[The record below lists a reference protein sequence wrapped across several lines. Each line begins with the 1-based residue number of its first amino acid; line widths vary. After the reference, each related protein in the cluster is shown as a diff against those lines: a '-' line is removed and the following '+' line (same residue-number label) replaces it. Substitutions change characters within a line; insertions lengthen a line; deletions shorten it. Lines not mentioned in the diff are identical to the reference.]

1 MDTLL
6 VDRRSFLKVSLLAGG
21 GLLLST
27 EMEGLAGAA
36 ENGPSLF
43 MPNPFVKI
51 TPDGVIT
58 IVSKNPEC
66 GQGIKTSLQQIIA
79 EELAVDW
86 KDVHIEQ
93 ADSEEAKYG
102 PQYAGGSTAT
112 PTNWDKLRQV
122 GAAGRV
128 MLVQA
133 AAQTWGVP
141 EAECEAVSATVRHKP
156 TGRTLKYG
164 ELASKAAALTPP
176 ELTKVPLKDIKDYKI
191 IGKPFS
197 GVDNPKIVTGQPL
210 FGIDV
215 KVPGMLHAVFE
226 KSPVFAAKVTSANLD
241 EIKAL
246 PGVKHA
252 FVVEGGEKLDGLL
265 PGVAIVADTWW
276 NARSARRKLV
286 VKWADHPTAQQSS
299 AGFAQRAKEL
309 VAQPPTKTLRN
320 DGDFDAAVAAGAKV
334 VEAEYSYPFIAHA
347 PLEPENCTAH
357 YKADGK
363 VEFWAPTQLPQ
374 PGRKLVASTFGI
386 PEDAV
391 TIHMTRIGGGFGRR
405 LRNDFMVEAAAISK
419 QAGNVPI
426 KLLWTRED
434 DTRHDF
440 YRPGGFH
447 YLKAAVDASGKVV
460 AWKDRFVT
468 FGEGET
474 FASSAGINDSE
485 FPARF
490 IPNFRLEASLMPLG
504 VPTGPLRAPG
514 SNALAFVFQS
524 FIDELALAAGKDPVQ
539 FRLDLLGEPRKVT
552 NPDGK
557 APYDAGRMAG
567 VVKLVAEKSGWGRKV
582 PKGTGLGI
590 AFHYSHQGYFA
601 EVAEVSV
608 DKAGK
613 LKVHKV
619 WVAGDV
625 GRPIVNPSGAIN
637 QYQGSAID
645 GIGEMF
651 QEITIEGGRVK
662 QGNFH
667 EYLLPRMPDAP
678 PVEALFLESENPPT
692 GTGEPALPPVIPAVC
707 NAIFAATGKRVRTL
721 PLTKTDLRPA

>member
-1 MDTLL
+1 MDTL
-6 VDRRSFLKVSLLAGG
+6 VTDRRSFLKVTLLAGG
-21 GLLLST
+21 GLLLAT
-27 EMEGLAGAA
+27 EMGGLAEGAETA
-36 ENGPSLF
+36 GGTF
-43 MPNPFVKI
+43 APNPFVRI

-58 IVSKNPEC
+58 IISKNPEC

-79 EELAVDW
+79 EELSVDW

-93 ADSEEAKYG
+93 ADSDEAKYG
-102 PQYAGGSTAT
+102 PQYAGGSTGT

-141 EAECEAVSATVRHKP
+141 EAECEAVSGTVRHRP

-176 ELTKVPLKDIKDYKI
+176 DLTKVPLKDFKDYKL

-210 FGIDV
+210 YGIDV
-215 KVPGMLHAVFE
+215 KVPGMLHAVYE
-226 KSPVFAAKVTSANLD
+226 KSPVFAAKVASANLD

-252 FVVEGGEKLDGLL
+252 FVVEGTDKLDGLL

-276 NARSARRKLV
+276 NAQSARKKLV

-299 AGFAQRAKEL
+299 AGFAQKAAEL
-309 VAQPPTKTLRN
+309 VSQPPTKTLRN

-334 VEAEYSYPFIAHA
+334 VEANYSYPFLAHA

-357 YKADGK
+357 YKADGT

-374 PGRKLVASTFGI
+374 PGRKLVASTFSI
-386 PEDAV
+386 PEDAI

-419 QAGNVPI
+419 QAGNVPV
-426 KLLWTRED
+426 KLLWTRQD

-440 YRPGGFH
+440 YRPAGYHF
-447 YLKAAVDASGKVV
+447 LKAAVDASGKVV

-474 FASSAGINDSE
+474 FASSAGISDSE

-490 IPNFRLEASLMPLG
+490 VPNFRLETTLMPLG

-514 SNALAFVFQS
+514 SNGLAYVFQC
-524 FIDELALAAGKDPVQ
+524 FIDELAFAAGKDPVQ

-557 APYDAGRMAG
+557 AVYDAARMRG
-567 VVKLVAEKSGWGRKV
+567 VVELVAEKSGWGRKV

-590 AFHYSHQGYFA
+590 AFHFSHQGYFA

-608 DKAGK
+608 DPAGK

-625 GRPIVNPSGAIN
+625 GRPIVNPSGAAN
-637 QYQGSAID
+637 QLQGSAID

-651 QEITIEGGRVK
+651 QEITIEGGSTK
-662 QGNFH
+662 QSNFH
-667 EYLLPRMPDAP
+667 DYPLPRMPDAP
-678 PVEALFLESENPPT
+678 PVEVFFKDSENPPT

-721 PLTKTDLRPA
+721 PLSKTSLKA

>member
-6 VDRRSFLKVSLLAGG
+6 VDRRGFLKVGLLAGG
-21 GLLLST
+21 GFFLSLDT
-27 EMEGLAGAA
+27 PGLAEAAGDGA
-36 ENGPSLF
+36 GLF
-43 MPNPFVKI
+43 MPNPFIKI
-51 TPDGVIT
+51 SSDGLVT

-79 EELAVDW
+79 EELGVEW

-102 PQYAGGSTAT
+102 PQYAGGSTGT

-133 AAQTWGVP
+133 AAQTWNVP
-141 EAECEAVSATVRHKP
+141 EAECEAASGTVRHVS
-156 TGRTLKYG
+156 TGRTLSYG
-164 ELASKAAALTPP
+164 ELATKAATLTPP
-176 ELTKVPLKDIKDYKI
+176 DLTKVPLKDFKDYKL

-215 KVPGMLHAVFE
+215 KVPGMLHAVYE
-226 KSPVFAAKVTSANLD
+226 KSPVFAAKVASANLD
-241 EIKAL
+241 EIKGR

-252 FVVEGGEKLDGLL
+252 FVVEGGDKLEGLL
-265 PGVAIVADTWW
+265 PGVAVVADTWW
-276 NARSARRKLV
+276 NAQSARKKLV

-299 AGFAQRAKEL
+299 TGFAQRAAEL
-309 VAQPPTKTLRN
+309 VSPPPTKTLRN
-320 DGDFDAAVAAGAKV
+320 DGDFDAAVAGGAKV
-334 VEAEYSYPFIAHA
+334 VEAAYSYPFIAHA

-357 YKADGK
+357 YKADGT
-363 VEFWAPTQLPQ
+363 VELWAPTQLPQ
-374 PGRKLVASTFGI
+374 PGRKLVATTFAI
-386 PEDAV
+386 PEDAI

-405 LRNDFMVEAAAISK
+405 LRNDYMVEAAAISK
-419 QAGNVPI
+419 QAGNVPV

-440 YRPGGFH
+440 YRPAGFH
-447 YLKAAVDASGKVV
+447 FLKAAMDASGKVV

-474 FASSAGINDSE
+474 FASSAGISDSE

-490 IPNFRLEASLMPLG
+490 VPNFRLEATLMPLG

-524 FIDELALAAGKDPVQ
+524 FIDELAVAAGKDPVQ
-539 FRLDLLGEPRKVT
+539 FRLDLLGEARKVT
-552 NPDGK
+552 NTDGK
-557 APYDAGRMAG
+557 SPYDAGRMRG
-567 VVKLVAEKSGWGRKV
+567 VVELVAEKSGWGRKV

-590 AFHYSHQGYFA
+590 AFHYSHAGYFA

-608 DKAGK
+608 DPAGK

-625 GRPIVNPSGAIN
+625 GRPIVNPSGAAN
-637 QYQGSAID
+637 QLQGSAID
-645 GIGEMF
+645 GIGGMY
-651 QEITIEGGRVK
+651 QEITIEGGRAK
-662 QGNFH
+662 QANFND
-667 EYLLPRMPDAP
+667 YPLPRMPDAP
-678 PVEALFLESENPPT
+678 PVEVFFKETENPPT

-721 PLTKTDLRPA
+721 PLSKTDLRA